1 MVLNENYYRN
11 GQEGKVEEQDKKMS
25 VKKIAYIVL
34 GCIGLILGAV
44 GAAVPMLPAFPFLL
58 MAAVCF
64 GKSSKKLDMWF
75 KNTKLYKNNL
85 EDYIKGQGMTRQAKI
100 RVMVLITILMTIGFI
115 LMKATVIGRV
125 ALTIIWAF
133 HMWYFAYR
141 VKTKVV
147 TE

>member
-1 MVLNENYYRN
+1 MGTPNKEKISL
-11 GQEGKVEEQDKKMS
+11 
-25 VKKIAYIVL
+25 KKIIYIVL

-44 GAAVPMLPAFPFLL
+44 GAALPMLPAFPFLL

-64 GKSSKKLDMWF
+64 GKSSKKLDLWF

-85 EDYIKGQGMTRQAKI
+85 EDYVKGQGMTKSAKI
-100 RVMVLITILMTIGFI
+100 RVMILITILMTISFI
-115 LMKATVIGRV
+115 MMRATVVGRV
-125 ALTIIWAF
+125 VLAIIWVF
-133 HMWYFAYR
+133 HMWYFAFR